1 MNIAAFDEVVL
12 TSDTPSGKFKKGT
25 LGVVADVL
33 KNGDAYIIEFFAA
46 NGETLGVEI
55 LEAQFVAS
63 ASEFPFPVKV
73 ERAA

>member
-1 MNIAAFDEVVL
+1 MSLEPIEGIVL
-12 TSDTPSGKFKKGT
+12 KADLPSGKFEKGT
-25 LGVVADVL
+25 LGVVAEVL
-33 KNGDAYIIEFFAA
+33 KNGEGYVVEFFAA

-55 LEAQFVAS
+55 IEARLVAP